1 MDIERFHEGL
11 IKNLSKISDDLDV
24 NLSSLNKFDLIKELE
39 KTVKSEVI
47 LNNVF
52 LTSQLMN
59 NLDQKEKARYLILK
73 TKRLR
78 KEILDAINRK
88 LIY

>member
-1 MDIERFHEGL
+1 MDIEEFHNSL

-24 NLSSLNKFDLIKELE
+24 NLDSLNKFGLIKQLDKTLE
-39 KTVKSEVI
+39 SEII
-47 LNNVF
+47 LNNLF

-59 NLDQKEKARYLILK
+59 NLDYKERTRYLILK
-73 TKRLR
+73 TKKLR
-78 KEILDAINRK
+78 KQILDAINRK